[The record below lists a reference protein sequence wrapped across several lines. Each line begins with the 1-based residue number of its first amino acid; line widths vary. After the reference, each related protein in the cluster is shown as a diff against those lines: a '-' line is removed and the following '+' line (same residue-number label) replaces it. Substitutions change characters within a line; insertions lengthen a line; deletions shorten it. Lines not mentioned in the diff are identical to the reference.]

1 MKVLDNQIKLVEM
14 TIGELI
20 EQHSKCQAG
29 FLALEIKQQKERLE
43 VLYDSR
49 RRRIRKAK
57 NSLNKT
63 RRR

>member
-20 EQHSKCQAG
+20 EQHNKCRAE

-49 RRRIRKAK
+49 RTRIRKAK